1 MDLRYWPFNVV
12 NENGKPIIS
21 VTYKSG
27 TKRFAPE
34 EISSMLLFRIKEM
47 AEAYLGCEVDKA
59 VITVP
64 AYFTDS
70 QRQATR
76 TAGVVAGFQVL
87 RVTNEPTA
95 AALAY
100 SIDKKLKGKKILVYD
115 LGGGT
120 FDVSI
125 LIIKDGPVYEV
136 KATAGN
142 TRLGGEDFDNRL
154 VAYFS
159 EDFRKRFNIDITK
172 NPKSLRRLKTAAER
186 VKRFLTS
193 ATEATVQ
200 VESLYDDID
209 YVGKI
214 SRTVFEELCSD
225 LFYDTLKLIEQALAD
240 ARLKK
245 NDINRV
251 ILVGG
256 STRIPK
262 IQEILHEYFEGRVS
276 ACLNPD
282 EAVAHGAA
290 IQAAILSGEHDVNIR
305 DLHLVDVVPLSLGV
319 ETVRGVM
326 YKVIERNTSIPCRR
340 TKDLTT
346 LDDYQNSMTIE
357 VFEGERTLTKDN
369 SLLGVFD
376 LHGIPPA
383 PRGVAKVDVTFDI
396 DANGIL
402 SVTARDRSTGNCKS
416 ITIKNE
422 NRVSQL
428 QIGKMIADAETYR
441 EEDRENQRRLECRN
455 QLETYIYDVK
465 NRAENSHEL
474 GEEERMQI
482 KKECE
487 SPVEWL
493 DDNGDCLR
501 EEFERKMTELM
512 RQWSVIMQK
521 LCGGSLRHIAKR
533 QRSESYQVPE
543 ENEFAIEDILE

>member
-1 MDLRYWPFNVV
+1 MVAIGIDLGTTYSCVAVWRQGHVEVIPNEQGNRSTPSYVAFTETERLIGECAKNQAVFNPRNTVFSAKRLIGRRYDDIGVQMDLRYWPFNVV

-21 VTYKSG
+21 VTYKRDM
-27 TKRFAPE
+27 KRFAPE

-47 AEAYLGCEVDKA
+47 AEAYLGCEVNKA

-214 SRTVFEELCSD
+214 SRTLFEELCSD
-225 LFYDTLKLIEQALAD
+225 LFNDTFKLIEQALAD

-245 NDINRV
+245 NDIDRV

-262 IQEILHEYFEGRVS
+262 IQEMLHEYFEGRVS

-346 LDDYQNSMTIE
+346 LDDY
-357 VFEGERTLTKDN
+357 
-369 SLLGVFD
+369 
-376 LHGIPPA
+376 
-383 PRGVAKVDVTFDI
+383 
-396 DANGIL
+396 
-402 SVTARDRSTGNCKS
+402 
-416 ITIKNE
+416 
-422 NRVSQL
+422 
-428 QIGKMIADAETYR
+428 
-441 EEDRENQRRLECRN
+441 
-455 QLETYIYDVK
+455 
-465 NRAENSHEL
+465 
-474 GEEERMQI
+474 
-482 KKECE
+482 
-487 SPVEWL
+487 
-493 DDNGDCLR
+493 
-501 EEFERKMTELM
+501 
-512 RQWSVIMQK
+512 
-521 LCGGSLRHIAKR
+521 
-533 QRSESYQVPE
+533 
-543 ENEFAIEDILE
+543 